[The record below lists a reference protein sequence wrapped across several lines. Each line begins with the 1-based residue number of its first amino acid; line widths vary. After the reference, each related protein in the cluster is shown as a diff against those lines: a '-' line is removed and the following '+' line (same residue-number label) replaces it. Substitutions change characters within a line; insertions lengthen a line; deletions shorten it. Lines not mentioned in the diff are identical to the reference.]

1 MTLHPLIAE
10 ITDRIRDR
18 SASTRQGYL
27 AQMAQMANDSDSD
40 RGSVSCSNMAHV
52 AAAAGEF
59 QDDILGVGTTQKPN
73 IGIIS
78 AYNDMLSA
86 HQPFEHYPALLRAAA
101 KNYGATSQV
110 AGCVPAMCDGV
121 TQGRPGMELS
131 LFSRDVI
138 AMSTA
143 IGLSHNVYDGVIC
156 LGVCDKII
164 PGLVMGALSH
174 GHLPCIFLPAGP
186 MESGLPNQQKAQI
199 RKAFARG
206 EVGRDELLAAEKAA
220 YHSAGTCTFYGTANS
235 NQMLMEIMGL
245 HMPSSAFIHPHSDLR
260 HALISATMQHM
271 IEISRKASA
280 PKPLYQLVDERSF
293 VNAIIG
299 LLATGGSTN
308 HTLHLPAMA
317 AAAGIILSWEDF
329 ADLSDIIPLLARVY
343 PNGSADVNQFHAAG
357 GISLVMRQLLEAGL
371 LDGSAGCVFS
381 DSLEDSLVEPVLEDN
396 TLGWRAGPRQSADS
410 QIISTVDAPFARNG
424 GLKMLDGNIGR
435 GVIKISAVAPERHI
449 VSAPA
454 AIFDT
459 EAEVKTAFHDGK
471 LDRDV
476 VVVLRGQGPKAA
488 GMPEL
493 HSLTPLLSILQDK
506 GYQVALVTDGRMSG
520 ASGSVPAAIHLWP
533 EAADGGAIASL
544 RDGDI
549 ITLDAVAG
557 RLETDASLD
566 SRNGAEIITK
576 QAGFGR
582 ELFFGMRAHAQT
594 AEQGGGI
601 NPATHFTAG
610 ERVT

>member
-1 MTLHPLIAE
+1 MP
-10 ITDRIRDR
+10 
-18 SASTRQGYL
+18 
-27 AQMAQMANDSDSD
+27 
-40 RGSVSCSNMAHV
+40 
-52 AAAAGEF
+52 
-59 QDDILGVGTTQKPN
+59 
-73 IGIIS
+73 
-78 AYNDMLSA
+78 
-86 HQPFEHYPALLRAAA
+86 
-101 KNYGATSQV
+101 
-110 AGCVPAMCDGV
+110 
-121 TQGRPGMELS
+121 
-131 LFSRDVI
+131 
-138 AMSTA
+138 
-143 IGLSHNVYDGVIC
+143 IC
-156 LGVCDKII
+156 
-164 PGLVMGALSH
+164 P
-174 GHLPCIFLPAGP
+174 
-186 MESGLPNQQKAQI
+186 
-199 RKAFARG
+199 
-206 EVGRDELLAAEKAA
+206 
-220 YHSAGTCTFYGTANS
+220 
-235 NQMLMEIMGL
+235 
-245 HMPSSAFIHPHSDLR
+245 
-260 HALISATMQHM
+260 
-271 IEISRKASA
+271 
-280 PKPLYQLVDERSF
+280 
-293 VNAIIG
+293 
-299 LLATGGSTN
+299 
-308 HTLHLPAMA
+308 
-317 AAAGIILSWEDF
+317 ILS
-329 ADLSDIIPLLARVY
+329 LLARVY
-343 PNGSADVNQFHAAG
+343 PNGSVDVNQFHAAG

-435 GVIKISAVAPERHI
+435 GVIKISAVARERHI

-601 NPATHFTAG
+601 NPATHFTG
-610 ERVT
+610 TERVR